1 MEEKSIS
8 EILKLFRTVNE
19 NFRFLKR
26 DRFKHIHVTSSQGMV
41 IGLIIRNGQTKISTT
56 SEMIK
61 RLESQNI
68 LVRKKD
74 EKDRRIVTVDLTED
88 YKKKAD
94 EHHHFFKR
102 FAFEI
107 FEDATDEETEK
118 IIEGLSVMNKL
129 MEYQISKSKNE
140 GDCNE

>member
-41 IGLIIRNGQTKISTT
+41 IGLIIRNGQTK
-56 SEMIK
+56 
-61 RLESQNI
+61 SQNI